1 MVSSIRSYGVFMAT
15 DPSSDIVLE
24 VAKAADPMRA
34 AAVAQRLNSLA
45 GAASVDG
52 ADFAQT
58 LAATAADS
66 ASPSAAA
73 AVSAIPGAA
82 DARARFAAAAADSAD
97 ARADKVK
104 TGFESVMLNSFVSE
118 MMPKDTESVFG
129 QGLAGD
135 MWKSMLADQVSRQMA
150 KSDVLGIAKRLFSTH
165 PLGASS
171 ALEQPRRADA
181 GDGAAVAQMSANSLA
196 LPIGAD
202 APSGA
207 VLFAR
212 EKRS

>member
-1 MVSSIRSYGVFMAT
+1 MVLSIRIYGVFMAT

-45 GAASVDG
+45 GAGSVDG

-58 LAATAADS
+58 LAATAESS
-66 ASPSAAA
+66 APGAAA

-82 DARARFAAAAADSAD
+82 DARARFAAAAAADSAD
-97 ARADKVK
+97 ERANKVK
-104 TGFESVMLNSFVSE
+104 TGFEAVMLNSFVSE
-118 MMPKDTESVFG
+118 MMPKDAESVFG
-129 QGLAGD
+129 QGMAGD
-135 MWKSMLADQVSRQMA
+135 MWKSMLADQVSRQIA

-165 PLGASS
+165 PLAASS

-181 GDGAAVAQMSANSLA
+181 GDGATVAQMSANSLA

-212 EKRS
+212 EKHS

>member
-1 MVSSIRSYGVFMAT
+1 M
-15 DPSSDIVLE
+15 
-24 VAKAADPMRA
+24 
-34 AAVAQRLNSLA
+34 
-45 GAASVDG
+45 
-52 ADFAQT
+52 
-58 LAATAADS
+58 
-66 ASPSAAA
+66 
-73 AVSAIPGAA
+73 SAIPGAA
-82 DARARFAAAAADSAD
+82 DARARFAAAAADTVD

-135 MWKSMLADQVSRQMA
+135 MWKSMLADQVSRQIA
-150 KSDVLGIAKRLFSTH
+150 KSDALGIAKRLFSTH
-165 PLGASS
+165 PLAASS
-171 ALEQPRRADA
+171 SLEQPRRADL
-181 GDGAAVAQMSANSLA
+181 GEGASVAQMSANSLA
-196 LPIGAD
+196 LPVGAD